1 MEVPLTLFIPFSR
14 RLALPLLLTLCPFS
28 QALASGY
35 GLFTQGA
42 SAFGQ
47 AAAVTAHTNSPSTLF
62 YNPALLTT
70 LDGTRV
76 EAGVTVLTF
85 DRRFTSS
92 FDGDTHDMRDETK
105 MPASFYLSHR
115 FRDDL
120 AAGIGVFFPFGL
132 ASDWPEQWEGRF
144 LATRTEITTYTV
156 NPAIAWQP
164 LPRLS
169 IAAGLDLV
177 LFDATLRRHIDL
189 TPLGLTGVEA
199 RQEFAGDDNGLGW
212 NLGLALQL
220 TDRLNFGASWRS
232 EVDLSVDGD
241 ARFSGVPGVA
251 AALFPAT
258 GGRAD
263 LTLPEQLSFGLAW
276 QPIDPLVV
284 EIGAHWEGWSAFE
297 TMRVGLDHPVAGAS
311 EDLVARDWDDTW
323 SFNIGGRYAFNDWVA
338 LLAGYKFG
346 NTPVP
351 NSTFEPA
358 IPDANTHLWT
368 VGADLQLGAAT
379 VSLSYGFQHYTD
391 RTKNNTVGADLA
403 HGVLAEPGAANGL
416 YQSEIH
422 LVALSLGWHF

>member
-1 MEVPLTLFIPFSR
+1 MFSPFPLFRRRVAVPFACA
-14 RLALPLLLTLCPFS
+14 LALVPAG

-47 AAAVTAHTNSPSTLF
+47 AATVTAHTTGPSTLF

-76 EAGVTVLTF
+76 EAGMTVLAF
-85 DRRFTSS
+85 DRRFQSQG
-92 FDGDTHDMRDETK
+92 DGDSHEMRDETK
-105 MPASFYLSHR
+105 TPASFYLSHR
-115 FRDDL
+115 IRDDL
-120 AAGIGVFFPFGL
+120 AAGIGLFFPFGL

-144 LATRTEITTYTV
+144 LATQTEMTTYTL
-156 NPAIAWQP
+156 NPALAWRP
-164 LPRLS
+164 VPRLS
-169 IAAGLDLV
+169 VAAGLDLA
-177 LFDATLRRHIDL
+177 LFDATLRRQIDL
-189 TPLGLTGVEA
+189 APLGLAGIEGS
-199 RQEFAGDDNGLGW
+199 QEFSGDDTGLGW

-220 TDRLNFGASWRS
+220 TDRLDFGLSWRS
-232 EVDLSVDGD
+232 EIDLSVDGR
-241 ARFSGVPGVA
+241 ARFSGVPGNA

-258 GGRAD
+258 DGRAD
-263 LTLPEQLSFGLAW
+263 LSLPEQLSLGLAW
-276 QPIDPLVV
+276 QPIEELVV

-297 TMRVGLDHPVAGAS
+297 ELRIGLDQPVAGAG

-323 SFNIGGRYAFNDWVA
+323 SYSIGGRYALSDRVA
-338 LLAGYKFG
+338 LLAGYKYG

-351 NSTFEPA
+351 DSTFEPA
-358 IPDANTHLWT
+358 IPDADTHLWT

-391 RTKNNTVGADLA
+391 RIKANAVGVDPL
-403 HGVLAEPGAANGL
+403 HGGLTEANAANGL

-422 LVALSLGWHF
+422 LVALSLGCQF

>member
-1 MEVPLTLFIPFSR
+1 MFSPFPLFHRLVMVPLAFLVTLGP
-14 RLALPLLLTLCPFS
+14 AG

-47 AAAVTAHTNSPSTLF
+47 AATVTAHTTGPSTLF

-76 EAGVTVLTF
+76 EAGMTVLAF
-85 DRRFTSS
+85 DRRFQSQG
-92 FDGDTHDMRDETK
+92 DGDIHEMRDETK
-105 MPASFYLSHR
+105 MPASLYLSHR
-115 FRDDL
+115 VTDDL
-120 AAGIGVFFPFGL
+120 AAGIGLFFPFGL

-144 LATRTEITTYTV
+144 LATQTEMTTYTL
-156 NPAIAWQP
+156 NPALAWRP

-169 IAAGLDLV
+169 VAAGLDLA
-177 LFDATLRRHIDL
+177 LFDATLRRQIDL
-189 TPLGLTGVEA
+189 APLGLAGIEGS
-199 RQEFAGDDNGLGW
+199 QEFSGDDTGLGW

-220 TDRLNFGASWRS
+220 TDRLDFGLSWRS
-232 EVDLSVDGD
+232 EIDLSVDGR
-241 ARFSGVPGVA
+241 ARFSGVPGNA
-251 AALFPAT
+251 ACLFPAT

-263 LTLPEQLSFGLAW
+263 LTLPEQLSLGLAW
-276 QPIDPLVV
+276 QPIEELVV

-297 TMRVGLDHPVAGAS
+297 ELRIGLDQPVAGAG

-323 SFNIGGRYAFNDWVA
+323 SYSIGGRYALSDRVA
-338 LLAGYKFG
+338 LLAGYKYG

-351 NSTFEPA
+351 DSTFEPA
-358 IPDANTHLWT
+358 IPDADTHLWT

-391 RTKNNTVGADLA
+391 RIKANAVGVDPL
-403 HGVLAEPGAANGL
+403 HGGLTEANAANGL

-422 LVALSLGWHF
+422 LVALSLGCQF

>member
-1 MEVPLTLFIPFSR
+1 MLCSRSSAPRSVAVPFACA
-14 RLALPLLLTLCPFS
+14 LALVPAG

-47 AAAVTAHTNSPSTLF
+47 AATVTAHTTGPSTLF

-76 EAGVTVLTF
+76 EAGMTVLAF
-85 DRRFTSS
+85 DRRFQSQG
-92 FDGDTHDMRDETK
+92 DGDSHEMRDETK
-105 MPASFYLSHR
+105 MPASLYLSHR
-115 FRDDL
+115 VTDDL
-120 AAGIGVFFPFGL
+120 AAGIGLFFPFGL

-144 LATRTEITTYTV
+144 LATQTEMTTYTL
-156 NPAIAWQP
+156 NPALAWRP
-164 LPRLS
+164 VPRLS
-169 IAAGLDLV
+169 VAAGLDLA
-177 LFDATLRRHIDL
+177 LFDATLRRQIDL
-189 TPLGLTGVEA
+189 APLGLAGIEGS
-199 RQEFAGDDNGLGW
+199 QEFSGDDTGLGW

-220 TDRLNFGASWRS
+220 TDRLDFGLSWRS
-232 EVDLSVDGD
+232 EIDLSVDGA
-241 ARFSGVPGVA
+241 ARFSGVPGNA

-263 LTLPEQLSFGLAW
+263 LTLPEQLSLGLAW
-276 QPIDPLVV
+276 QPIEELVV

-297 TMRVGLDHPVAGAS
+297 ELRIGLDQPVAGAG

-323 SFNIGGRYAFNDWVA
+323 SYSIGGRYALSDRVA
-338 LLAGYKFG
+338 LLAGYKYG

-351 NSTFEPA
+351 DSTFEPA
-358 IPDANTHLWT
+358 IPDADTHLWT

-391 RTKNNTVGADLA
+391 RIKANAVGVDPL
-403 HGVLAEPGAANGL
+403 HGGLTEANAANGL

-422 LVALSLGWHF
+422 LVALSLGCQF

>member
-1 MEVPLTLFIPFSR
+1 MFSPFPLFHRRVMVPLAFLVTLGP
-14 RLALPLLLTLCPFS
+14 AG

-47 AAAVTAHTNSPSTLF
+47 AATVTAHTTGPSTLF

-76 EAGVTVLTF
+76 EAGMTVLAF
-85 DRRFTSS
+85 DRRFQSQG
-92 FDGDTHDMRDETK
+92 DGDIHEMRDETK
-105 MPASFYLSHR
+105 MPASLYLSHR
-115 FRDDL
+115 VTDDL
-120 AAGIGVFFPFGL
+120 AAGIGLFFPFGL

-144 LATRTEITTYTV
+144 LATQTEMTTYTL
-156 NPAIAWQP
+156 NPALAWRP
-164 LPRLS
+164 VPRLS
-169 IAAGLDLV
+169 VAAGLDLA
-177 LFDATLRRHIDL
+177 LFDATLRRQIDL
-189 TPLGLTGVEA
+189 APLGLAGIEGS
-199 RQEFAGDDNGLGW
+199 QEFSGDDTGLGW

-220 TDRLNFGASWRS
+220 TDRLDFGLSWRS
-232 EVDLSVDGD
+232 EIDLSVDGR
-241 ARFSGVPGVA
+241 ARFSGVPGNA
-251 AALFPAT
+251 ACLFPAT

-263 LTLPEQLSFGLAW
+263 LTLPEQLSLGLAW
-276 QPIDPLVV
+276 QPIEELVV

-297 TMRVGLDHPVAGAS
+297 ELRIGLDQPVAGAG

-323 SFNIGGRYAFNDWVA
+323 SYSIGGRYALSDRVA
-338 LLAGYKFG
+338 LLAGYKYG

-351 NSTFEPA
+351 DSTFEPA
-358 IPDANTHLWT
+358 IPDADTHLWT

-391 RTKNNTVGADLA
+391 RIKANAVGVDPL
-403 HGVLAEPGAANGL
+403 HGGLTEANAANGL

-422 LVALSLGWHF
+422 LVALSLGCQF